1 MEIIPYFS
9 LKDSL
14 EVDQKSI
21 ETYKMDPSLLMEN
34 AGNEMGQMVLKFVK
48 KLNKKEVWVFC
59 GNGNNG
65 GDGLVLSRYLIKHHI
80 TVKVLIVNEKKKL
93 EKKKILQ
100 EKLSLLEFYTKNI
113 HYLTKEN
120 LNHTLLIENE
130 KETLIVDALFGTGLN
145 RLIEGIFKE
154 IIDWINL
161 LKDTFIVSLDIP
173 SGLIKT
179 IEKGSSIKASL
190 TITVAAYKD
199 IFFYPWYVSYLGKI
213 KVIPLDFPPQLLQKS
228 LKKMKKGLYQSI
240 ATRNPYQHKLSY
252 GKTLIIASSDRYQGA
267 GFLSTQGC
275 LMTGGSYVNT
285 IGYKNINLPPQAIK
299 ESFKKDYFSKEDLVS
314 NKILFEKSAHI
325 LIGPGLDR
333 EKETTNAIKEMF
345 FLIKKTPK
353 NIIIDA
359 DGLYHLKQ
367 IIHQKDWDHKHPHQ
381 ILLTPHLGEL
391 IFLFDLTKK
400 ELNKDYLQYIVT
412 FCKKHNVFLL
422 AKEVTSLLYMECFY
436 LYNKPNAFLGKAGSG
451 DILSGMILGPLSYAP
466 SFKEGIL
473 TGLCLYYKKADF
485 INKNLGS
492 KTPITALL
500 ENF

>member
-9 LKDSL
+9 LKDSIKI
-14 EVDQKSI
+14 DQKSI
-21 ETYKMDPSLLMEN
+21 KTYKINPSLLMEN
-34 AGNEMGQMVLKFVK
+34 AGNEMGQIVLKFVK

-65 GDGLVLSRYLIKHHI
+65 GDGLVLSRYLIKHQV
-80 TVKVLIVNEKKKL
+80 TVKVLIADEKQVL
-93 EKKKILQ
+93 EKKNILK
-100 EKLSLLEFYTKNI
+100 EKLSLLKLHTKNI

-120 LNHTLLIENE
+120 LRNALLIENE
-130 KETLIVDALFGTGLN
+130 KEILIVDALFGTGLN
-145 RLIEGIFKE
+145 RLVEGLFKK
-154 IIDWINL
+154 IIDWVNL
-161 LKDTFIVSLDIP
+161 LKNTFVVSLDIP

-179 IEKGSSIKASL
+179 VEKGSSIKASL
-190 TITVAAYKD
+190 TITVSAYKD
-199 IFFYPWYVSYLGKI
+199 IFFYPWYASYLGKI
-213 KVIPLDFPPQLLQKS
+213 KVIPLDFPPKLLQET
-228 LKKMKKGLYQSI
+228 LKKMKKGLHQSI
-240 ATRNPYQHKLSY
+240 AKRSPYHHKLSC
-252 GKTLIIASSDRYQGA
+252 GKTLIIAGSHRYQGA
-267 GFLSTQGC
+267 GFLSTKGC
-275 LMTGGSYVNT
+275 LTTGGSYVNA
-285 IGYKNINLPPQAIK
+285 IGHKNINSPPEVIK
-299 ESFKKDYFSKEDLVS
+299 ESFKKDYFSKEDLVY

-333 EKETTNAIKEMF
+333 SKETTNAIKEMF

-359 DGLYHLKQ
+359 DGLYHFKQ
-367 IIHQKDWDHKHPHQ
+367 IIHQKDWDQKHPHQ

-391 IFLFDLTKK
+391 IFLLELTKK
-400 ELNKDYLQYIVT
+400 ELNKDYLNHIVT
-412 FCKKHNVFLL
+412 FCKKQNVFLL

-451 DILSGMILGPLSYAP
+451 DILSGMMLGPLSYAP

-485 INKNLGS
+485 INKNLGD

-500 ENF
+500 EKL